1 MTLGRKLAKAKLIN
15 KYTIERD
22 NYQNALLS
30 SANPNYVSFLSSKAS
45 EFQAKIDALNEPTE
59 SLL

>member
-30 SANPNYVSFLSSKAS
+30 SANPNYVSFLSSKDS
-45 EFQAKIDALNEPTE
+45 EFQAKIDALNEPKE